1 VELCKIYKWPGF
13 QFPDHLPV
21 LVSKTEATRCSER
34 LGWQWGGLWLSLA
47 QSGLMVRLTWLLI
60 GAVDSI
66 ASTSPFRF
74 LFFRV
79 FEFPGDSAQLETL
92 YRHIGAPYPWCP
104 RLTIWMGE

>member
-1 VELCKIYKWPGF
+1 MAGF
-13 QFPDHLPV
+13 SISGSSASLGFENG
-21 LVSKTEATRCSER
+21 SCRCSER